1 MFTFEDEGT
10 PLCDGITR
18 REILRVGGLGA
29 FGLSMGSL
37 LQGQQA
43 RAVNSDASRAHSF
56 GKAKSCIVLFLLG
69 GPPQHETWDP
79 KPEAPAEIRGDLRP
93 MQTSV
98 PGMLVGE
105 LMPRTARLAHHIA
118 ALRAVSTNDSAHS
131 ASGYAMSTGM
141 AHAPRGVENAK
152 PGAPN
157 DWPSFGAV
165 VKRLRTGRSGSLP
178 AAITVPERMANDGNL
193 TWPGQDAGWLGRTAD
208 PWVLNC
214 DPSAQ
219 NFSIPELGLPGDVP
233 AVRLDRR
240 RSLLTQV
247 NQRIDNLERANAISR
262 FDIQSRQVYDLLRSS
277 QARQAFDL
285 NREPT
290 SVRDRYGRTKFGQST
305 LLARRLVEAGVSLVQ
320 VSWSRLP
327 GALNN
332 GHWDTHGQN
341 TNALKQLMPVMD
353 RTYSALLE
361 DLAERGLLDETLV
374 IWMGEFG
381 RTPRLN
387 GGGGRDHWGP
397 VFSVALA
404 GGGIKG
410 GQVYGSSDRIA
421 AYPRD
426 GRVQP
431 QDLTATIFHCLGHSP
446 DTEIHDALGR
456 PHPIS
461 RGDVVRGIF

>member
-1 MFTFEDEGT
+1 
-10 PLCDGITR
+10 
-18 REILRVGGLGA
+18 
-29 FGLSMGSL
+29 
-37 LQGQQA
+37 
-43 RAVNSDASRAHSF
+43 
-56 GKAKSCIVLFLLG
+56 
-69 GPPQHETWDP
+69 
-79 KPEAPAEIRGDLRP
+79 
-93 MQTSV
+93 
-98 PGMLVGE
+98 
-105 LMPRTARLAHHIA
+105 
-118 ALRAVSTNDSAHS
+118 
-131 ASGYAMSTGM
+131 
-141 AHAPRGVENAK
+141 
-152 PGAPN
+152 
-157 DWPSFGAV
+157 
-165 VKRLRTGRSGSLP
+165 
-178 AAITVPERMANDGNL
+178 
-193 TWPGQDAGWLGRTAD
+193 
-208 PWVLNC
+208 
-214 DPSAQ
+214 
-219 NFSIPELGLPGDVP
+219 
-233 AVRLDRR
+233 
-240 RSLLTQV
+240 
-247 NQRIDNLERANAISR
+247 
-262 FDIQSRQVYDLLRSS
+262 
-277 QARQAFDL
+277 
-285 NREPT
+285 
-290 SVRDRYGRTKFGQST
+290 
-305 LLARRLVEAGVSLVQ
+305 VQ